1 MSSPSSV
8 GINDDLAASESGISL
23 RTSDDEGATGV
34 KDVTSIDEPFFRD
47 GLLDDFVDEVLSD
60 FLVGDIRV
68 VLGRD
73 EDGVDASRN
82 TFNTNVLVLDSD
94 LNFSVGS
101 DPR

>member
-8 GINDDLAASESGISL
+8 SINDDLAASESGVSL
-23 RTSDDEGATGV
+23 RASDDEGTAGI

-47 GLLDDFVDEVLSD
+47 GFLDDFVDEVLSD

-68 VLGRD
+68 VLGGD

-82 TFNTNVLVLDSD
+82 TFNANVFVLDSD
-94 LNFSVGS
+94 LDFSVGS

>member
-8 GINDDLAASESGISL
+8 GINDNLAASESGVSL
-23 RTSDDEGATGV
+23 RASDDEGTAGI

-47 GLLDDFVDEVLSD
+47 GFLDDFVDEVLSD

-68 VLGRD
+68 VLGGD

-82 TFNTNVLVLDSD
+82 TFNANVFVLDSD
-94 LNFSVGS
+94 LDFSVGS